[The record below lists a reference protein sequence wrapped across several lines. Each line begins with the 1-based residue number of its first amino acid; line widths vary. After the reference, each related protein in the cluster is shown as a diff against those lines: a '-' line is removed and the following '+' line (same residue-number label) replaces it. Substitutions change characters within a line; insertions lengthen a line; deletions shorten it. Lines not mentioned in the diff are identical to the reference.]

1 MNSAV
6 SGRSRAARGHCIQ
19 SSRKTGL
26 QKERTDLET
35 AKVLYREGR
44 TIMTYFS
51 KETEKSEKIN
61 SELMAFCAR

>member
-6 SGRSRAARGHCIQ
+6 SGRSRATRGHYIQ
-19 SSRKTGL
+19 SSRKKRL
-26 QKERTDLET
+26 QKEITDLET

-51 KETEKSEKIN
+51 KEIEKSEKIN
-61 SELMAFCAR
+61 SELMVFCAR